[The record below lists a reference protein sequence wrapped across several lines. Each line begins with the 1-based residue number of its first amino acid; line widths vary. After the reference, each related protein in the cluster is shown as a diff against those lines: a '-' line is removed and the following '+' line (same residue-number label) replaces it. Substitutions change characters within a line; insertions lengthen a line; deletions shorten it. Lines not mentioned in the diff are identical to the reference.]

1 MDFIKRLQC
10 VVFLFL
16 CHFSFPPLLD
26 PFYACHPFFLC
37 FYATPFLILFIFLH
51 MVVGNCVFMLV
62 YNSFW
67 LFKAPC
73 IPLSLWQYCNDIDLW
88 SIPPCYVEIVL
99 LKWVRSRYKN
109 LQSCKH
115 KLQNKQKSMQSST
128 TKIHTYAHK
137 HTHIHMYA
145 HCMKGKVSMNSPKK
159 FLALSTICS
168 RK

>member
-1 MDFIKRLQC
+1 MKSKESIWFKGLPITLIHIDSLLFI
-10 VVFLFL
+10 LFRSI
-16 CHFSFPPLLD
+16 CMCFCI
-26 PFYACHPFFLC
+26 FYACHPFFLC

-51 MVVGNCVFMLV
+51 MVVGKCVFMLV

-88 SIPPCYVEIVL
+88 SIPPCSMEILL

-115 KLQNKQKSMQSST
+115 KFAK
-128 TKIHTYAHK
+128 
-137 HTHIHMYA
+137 
-145 HCMKGKVSMNSPKK
+145 
-159 FLALSTICS
+159 
-168 RK
+168 